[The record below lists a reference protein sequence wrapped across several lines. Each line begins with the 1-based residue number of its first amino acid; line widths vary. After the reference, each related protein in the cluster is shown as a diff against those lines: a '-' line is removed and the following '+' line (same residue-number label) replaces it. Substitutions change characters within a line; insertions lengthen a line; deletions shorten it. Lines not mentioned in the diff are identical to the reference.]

1 MKYAFITEHSE
12 QFKISVM
19 CRVLNV
25 SRSGYYEWRG
35 RGPSVRMLADQAL
48 LTQIRHVHTG
58 SREAYGALKT
68 WKALNQQG
76 ISCGKHRVA
85 RLRRTAGI
93 EAKRK
98 RRFRVSV
105 EHHKMPQIAPDLV
118 QRNFHADRPDRIWV
132 GDVTFIRTRVGWL
145 FLAMLLDL
153 YSRKVIGWSMSDRND
168 EALTLAALEMA
179 LIHRRPA
186 PGCIHHTDQG
196 GLYRT
201 RSYLDRMASAGILPS
216 MGNKGTAYDNA
227 VAESFF
233 SNLKNEL
240 IHHCNFK
247 TREEARAAIFGYIE
261 LFYNRKRIHQ
271 ALGYQSP
278 QQFEEQVMCP
288 D

>member
-1 MKYAFITEHSE
+1 
-12 QFKISVM
+12 
-19 CRVLNV
+19 
-25 SRSGYYEWRG
+25 
-35 RGPSVRMLADQAL
+35 
-48 LTQIRHVHTG
+48 
-58 SREAYGALKT
+58 
-68 WKALNQQG
+68 
-76 ISCGKHRVA
+76 
-85 RLRRTAGI
+85 
-93 EAKRK
+93 
-98 RRFRVSV
+98 
-105 EHHKMPQIAPDLV
+105 
-118 QRNFHADRPDRIWV
+118 
-132 GDVTFIRTRVGWL
+132 
-145 FLAMLLDL
+145 
-153 YSRKVIGWSMSDRND
+153 
-168 EALTLAALEMA
+168 MA